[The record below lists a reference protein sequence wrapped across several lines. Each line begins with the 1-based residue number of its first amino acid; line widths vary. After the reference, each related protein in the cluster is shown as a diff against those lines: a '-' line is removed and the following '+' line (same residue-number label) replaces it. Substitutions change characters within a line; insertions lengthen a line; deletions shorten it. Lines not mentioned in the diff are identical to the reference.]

1 MQGSKG
7 IEAVA
12 SMKAAANA
20 SSHPRRGF
28 ITRCASLRL
37 IVLLWLTTGA
47 AFAQD
52 ANVAIRHAVKA
63 MGDARS
69 IRYSGTGKWGVVGMN
84 WNPTAPWHTSDVS
97 SYIRTIDYPS
107 SSSTEEIT
115 RSQQNPPMLGG
126 EAPFVDEI
134 KEGLRVSG
142 RYAWDQPV
150 YGHPTPSPNLIH
162 AAPSEAY
169 ERGLKIW
176 LTPLGFLKAAAAN
189 HATAQGGEDAGNK
202 VTVLTFLQ
210 GKNKIVG
217 TIDRQNMVTKVET
230 WVANPVLGDMPV
242 ETAYTDY
249 KDFDGLKFPTHIIEK
264 QGGLTTLD
272 LHVTNAQANVEN
284 AVLQVPE
291 GVLHATIPPER
302 VTSEKMADGVWFLH
316 GGHNSVLVEFKDFL
330 TVVDAPMS
338 EARSLAVIAEVKNL
352 VPNKPIRY
360 VINTHHHFDHSG
372 GLRTYVAEGATV
384 ITNEGNKAF
393 YQWAWKQPR
402 TLEPDKL
409 AENPRD
415 ATFITF
421 KNDYVLTDGARS
433 MEVHL
438 TVGDN
443 HDEFLSFAYLPKER
457 ILIEADDFS
466 DRYITKM
473 SLGLWNNL
481 YGNLQRLNLDVVT
494 IAPLHGPITPMSEW
508 LKMLREGTEG
518 ETAPPDFDKPVASR
532 PGG

>member
-1 MQGSKG
+1 
-7 IEAVA
+7 
-12 SMKAAANA
+12 
-20 SSHPRRGF
+20 
-28 ITRCASLRL
+28 
-37 IVLLWLTTGA
+37 
-47 AFAQD
+47 
-52 ANVAIRHAVKA
+52 
-63 MGDARS
+63 
-69 IRYSGTGKWGVVGMN
+69 
-84 WNPTAPWHTSDVS
+84 
-97 SYIRTIDYPS
+97 
-107 SSSTEEIT
+107 
-115 RSQQNPPMLGG
+115 
-126 EAPFVDEI
+126 
-134 KEGLRVSG
+134 
-142 RYAWDQPV
+142 
-150 YGHPTPSPNLIH
+150 
-162 AAPSEAY
+162 
-169 ERGLKIW
+169 
-176 LTPLGFLKAAAAN
+176 
-189 HATAQGGEDAGNK
+189 
-202 VTVLTFLQ
+202 
-210 GKNKIVG
+210 
-217 TIDRQNMVTKVET
+217 
-230 WVANPVLGDMPV
+230 VANPVLGDMPV